1 LLFHNSFWKYSSA
14 AGEGG
19 GTHRSFSLVW
29 PTTIASG
36 GGGVPVEILA
46 LLYGLAL
53 ASAGVELYKSNGRTA
68 LTLLSWL
75 QVLGRRLTSRKK
87 HKLLL
92 FKLITK
98 VSPPDSE

>member
-1 LLFHNSFWKYSSA
+1 MQPVR
-14 AGEGG
+14 EGG
-19 GTHRSFSLVW
+19 PTEVSVVW
-29 PTTIASG
+29 FGPLPLHPAVE
-36 GGGVPVEILA
+36 GVPTEILA

-53 ASAGVELYKSNGRTA
+53 ASAGVELYKSNGRSA

-87 HKLLL
+87 QQLL

-98 VSPPDSE
+98 FSTPDSE